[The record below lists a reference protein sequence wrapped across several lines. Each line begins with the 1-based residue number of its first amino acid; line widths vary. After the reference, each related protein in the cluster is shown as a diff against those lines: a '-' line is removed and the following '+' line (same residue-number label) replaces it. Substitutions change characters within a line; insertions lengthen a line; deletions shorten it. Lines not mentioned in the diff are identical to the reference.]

1 MKQVEEMDIP
11 GVDDAKRVGR
21 RPDWVPAQAERPALA
36 TIGVAEVEKR
46 ALVRFAL
53 FTALRERRVTP
64 REVSI
69 VRWRRQHDDSN
80 DGEKLWDMRNN
91 SDQCE
96 V

>member
-1 MKQVEEMDIP
+1 LFEKHKKHKKNWDGLGYFIKQVEEMDIP

-21 RPDWVPAQAERPALA
+21 KLDWVPAEAERPALA
-36 TIGVAEVEKR
+36 TIGDAEVEKR

-69 VRWRRQHDDSN
+69 V
-80 DGEKLWDMRNN
+80 
-91 SDQCE
+91 
-96 V
+96 